1 MKKTTKK
8 ILIGLGITF
17 SSVIAIVVGYVGYVL
32 IQYNRIED
40 NTILGINK
48 ISNLDLN
55 IEENNIFTIST
66 YNIGFGAYRPN
77 YSFFMDEGYMADG
90 TKVVG
95 KSGKAESKESVIEAT
110 DGVITEIQNQNVD
123 FAFYQEVDTN
133 STRSHHVN
141 QNEMI
146 CEAFSNYDNVH
157 AINYHS
163 AYLFYPFSD
172 PIGKSNSGL
181 TTLSKYKIK
190 EATRKSYPISSGFD
204 KFFDLDRCF
213 SVSRISVNDSQDLV
227 LVNSHMSAYDEG
239 GKIRAKQIEVMK
251 SFFDEEV
258 NKGNYVIFGGD
269 FNHDLLKNN
278 PNFQY
283 EEGKEPDWMH
293 FTQLKPDWLASID
306 YEKDLIENM
315 QVAISD
321 NAPTCRD
328 ADLPLIGYENDLY
341 KSVID
346 GFIVSKNIEIIDV
359 TNIDN
364 GFEYSDHQP
373 VIMKFSLK

>member
-1 MKKTTKK
+1 MKKITKR
-8 ILIGLGITF
+8 IFTILGITLGT
-17 SSVIAIVVGYVGYVL
+17 VVAVVVGYVGYVL

-40 NTILGINK
+40 NKVLEINK
-48 ISNLDLN
+48 KSNLD
-55 IEENNIFTIST
+55 IDAEQTFTIST

-95 KSGKAESKESVIEAT
+95 KYGKAESKESVIDAT
-110 DGVITEIQNQNVD
+110 EGAIEEIQNQNVD

-146 CEAFSNYDNVH
+146 CDAFSSFDNVH
-157 AINYHS
+157 AINYNS

-181 TTLSKYKIK
+181 TTLSKYKIR
-190 EATRKSYPISSGFD
+190 EAMRKSYPISEGFD

-213 SVSRISVNDSQDLV
+213 SVSRISIRDSQDLV

-251 SFFDEEV
+251 TFFDEEV

-278 PNFQY
+278 PSFNYQEG
-283 EEGKEPDWMH
+283 EEPSWMH

-306 YEKDLIENM
+306 YETDLTKNM
-315 QVAISD
+315 QVAVSD

-328 ADLPLIGYENDLY
+328 ADLPLIGYETDLY

-346 GFIVSKNIEIIDV
+346 GFIVSNNIKIVEV
-359 TNIDN
+359 SNIDN

-373 VIMKFSLK
+373 VILKFSLN